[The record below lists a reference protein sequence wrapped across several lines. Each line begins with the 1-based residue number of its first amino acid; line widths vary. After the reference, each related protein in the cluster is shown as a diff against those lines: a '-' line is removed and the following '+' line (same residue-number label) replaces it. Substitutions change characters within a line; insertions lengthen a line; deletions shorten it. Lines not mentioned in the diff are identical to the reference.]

1 MLLLALFFAG
11 ITAVLADDEKIMD
24 VGKCKDID
32 DQELMDIDPYA
43 ATIHRAT
50 KRMLLLVL
58 FFAGIT
64 AVLADD
70 EKLMDVGKCKD
81 IDDQELMDI
90 DPYAAAFLSKPS
102 TWAVK
107 FTTITKERS
116 MGLNSMV
123 FKVERK
129 NEIKTYLKFEW
140 QLLGGKGG
148 PGQNSQQELQTEFF
162 LHYLRTAL
170 SYAGVA
176 KPNIDARYVI
186 FSEGDVSTEEVK
198 DVAKVDEDLMQRFGF
213 SKKLVFVT

>member
-1 MLLLALFFAG
+1 MHRATKRMLLLVLFFAG

-32 DQELMDIDPYA
+32 DQELMDIY
-43 ATIHRAT
+43 
-50 KRMLLLVL
+50 
-58 FFAGIT
+58 
-64 AVLADD
+64 
-70 EKLMDVGKCKD
+70 
-81 IDDQELMDI
+81 
-90 DPYAAAFLSKPS
+90 PYAAAFLSKPS

-123 FKVERK
+123 FKVER
-129 NEIKTYLKFEW
+129 EDRIKTYLKFVW

-148 PGQNSQQELQTEFF
+148 PGQNSQQELETEHY
-162 LHYLRTAL
+162 LHYLRTSL
-170 SYAGVA
+170 SYAGPDGQVATIKMRYYFLKTSTLNLQRHGKPKEYEYVYIYKCTEDDRAA

-198 DVAKVDEDLMQRFGF
+198 DVAKVDEELMQRFGF
-213 SKKLVFVT
+213 SKKLVFVA

>member
-1 MLLLALFFAG
+1 MLLLVLFFAG
-11 ITAVLADDEKIMD
+11 ITAVLADDETIMD

-43 ATIHRAT
+43 
-50 KRMLLLVL
+50 
-58 FFAGIT
+58 
-64 AVLADD
+64 
-70 EKLMDVGKCKD
+70 
-81 IDDQELMDI
+81 
-90 DPYAAAFLSKPS
+90 PAFLSKPS

-123 FKVERK
+123 FKVERED
-129 NEIKTYLKFEW
+129 EIKTYLKFEW

-148 PGQNSQQELQTEFF
+148 PGQNSQQELQTEYFRHYV
-162 LHYLRTAL
+162 LHLRTAL
-170 SYAGVA
+170 SYAGPDGQVATINMKYYFLKTGFLNLQRNGNPKEYVYIYVYKCTEDDRVA

-198 DVAKVDEDLMQRFGF
+198 DVAKLDEELMQRFGF
-213 SKKLVFVT
+213 SNKLVFVA

>member
-1 MLLLALFFAG
+1 MLLLVIFFAG
-11 ITAVLADDEKIMD
+11 ITAVLNDDEKI
-24 VGKCKDID
+24 
-32 DQELMDIDPYA
+32 
-43 ATIHRAT
+43 
-50 KRMLLLVL
+50 
-58 FFAGIT
+58 
-64 AVLADD
+64 
-70 EKLMDVGKCKD
+70 MDVGKCKD

-123 FKVERK
+123 FKVERED
-129 NEIKTYLKFEW
+129 EIKTYLKFEW

-148 PGQNSQQELQTEFF
+148 PGQNSQQELETEHY

-170 SYAGVA
+170 SYAGPDGQVA
-176 KPNIDARYVI
+176 TIKMRYYFLKTGTLNLQRHGNPKEYEYVYIYKCTEDDRVGKPNIDARYVI

>member
-1 MLLLALFFAG
+1 
-11 ITAVLADDEKIMD
+11 
-24 VGKCKDID
+24 
-32 DQELMDIDPYA
+32 
-43 ATIHRAT
+43 
-50 KRMLLLVL
+50 MLLLVL

-170 SYAGVA
+170 SYAGPDGQSATINMRYYFLKTGILNNLQNEYVYIYKCTEDDRVA